1 MLARLLL
8 SSAMLPFDWNF
19 PYPSQK
25 MPLLARNAVSAS
37 QPLAA
42 QAGLSMLYQGGNA
55 VDSALATAIAL
66 TVVEP
71 VMNGIG
77 GDMFVLVWHE
87 GKLHGLN
94 SSGRAPAAWTP
105 DYFKGRHTMPETGWD
120 SVTVPGQVAGW
131 KALSDRFGKLPFARL
146 FEPAISYALEGFMVS
161 PQIAR
166 QWERQLPRL
175 IDQPGFREAF
185 TLDGRAPTAGEHW
198 RFPAQGETLRLIAE
212 SGGESFYRGVLAER
226 IEAYAIQCGGALRV
240 TDLAAHQA
248 EWVEPIHQDFRGYTV
263 HELPPNGQGL
273 AALMALGILDQ
284 FDIESMGLD
293 SADYY
298 HVGIEAT
305 KLAFA
310 DLREY
315 LADAPAMARV
325 SAANLLDRGYLSDRA
340 KLIDMKR
347 AGNPGFGT
355 PHDAGTVYL
364 STADTAGTMVSYI
377 QSNYHGFGSGVV
389 VPGTGISLHNRGE
402 DFSLLAGHPNQVAPG
417 KRPSHTII
425 PAFITRRGTPVMAM
439 GVMGGSMQV
448 QGHIQMVTR
457 FAAFG
462 QNPQAMSDAPRFRVE
477 PVPVVT
483 LESHVSDAVPQAL
496 RERGHH
502 VTVAARQ
509 SLDFGSAQLIYK
521 AEHGYIAASD
531 SRRDGQAV
539 GF

>member
-1 MLARLLL
+1 MA
-8 SSAMLPFDWNF
+8 SFDWNF
-19 PYPSQK
+19 PYPAQK
-25 MPLLARNAVSAS
+25 MPLLAANAVSAS

-55 VDSALATAIAL
+55 VDSALATAITL

-105 DYFKGRHTMPETGWD
+105 EYFRGRDKMPATGWD

-146 FEPAISYALEGFMVS
+146 FEPAIRYAQEGFAVS

-166 QWERQLPRL
+166 QWASQVPGFIE
-175 IDQPGFREAF
+175 QPGFRDAF
-185 TLDGRAPTAGEHW
+185 TIDGRAPRTGERW
-198 RFPAQGETLRLIAE
+198 RFPAQAETLQQIAE
-212 SGGESFYRGVLAER
+212 SGGESFYRGSLAEK
-226 IEAYAIQCGGALRV
+226 IEDFAKQCGGQLRV
-240 TDLAAHQA
+240 ADLAAHRA
-248 EWVEPIHQDFRGYTV
+248 EWVEPIQQSFRGYTL
-263 HELPPNGQGL
+263 HEIPPNGQGL
-273 AALMALGILDQ
+273 AALIALGILDR
-284 FDIESMGLD
+284 FDLQGMGRD

-298 HVGIEAT
+298 HVGLEAM

-310 DLREY
+310 DIEAHAADASAMTRVNAQDLLDAGY
-315 LADAPAMARV
+315 LA
-325 SAANLLDRGYLSDRA
+325 DRA

-347 AGNPGFGT
+347 AASPLAGMPNTG
-355 PHDAGTVYL
+355 GTVYL
-364 STADTAGTMVSYI
+364 ATADAAGTMVSYI
-377 QSNYHGFGSGVV
+377 QSNYRGFGSGVV

-402 DFSLLAGHPNQVAPG
+402 GFSLIPGHPNLVAPG
-417 KRPSHTII
+417 KRPLHTII
-425 PAFITRRGTPVMAM
+425 PAFITRDGAPVMAM
-439 GVMGGSMQV
+439 GVMGGSMQA
-448 QGHIQMVTR
+448 QGHVQMVTR
-457 FAAFG
+457 LAAFG

-477 PVPVVT
+477 PGPVVT
-483 LESHVSDAVPQAL
+483 LEAHVPEQVPDLL
-496 RERGHH
+496 RERGHK
-502 VTVAARQ
+502 VSVATRD
-509 SLDFGSAQLIYK
+509 SIDFGAAQLVYK
-521 AEHGYIAASD
+521 TEDGYIAASD